1 MAQLL
6 DSQMELQ
13 NHLGKLKEDLAQ
25 KEKELLQAQN
35 DLKETEADKAAIEK
49 YLLSIKAGCDFMEE
63 NFDLR
68 EKSRAAETDA
78 LNKAIDL
85 LKGTPAYKTAM
96 ADAHQESLGDCKDT
110 CNDAGE
116 EHVKCKACLAKV
128 EIPGYCAGH
137 PDTPGC

>member
-1 MAQLL
+1 MQ
-6 DSQMELQ
+6 ELTDDQ
-13 NHLGKLKEDLAQ
+13 EKLQKNLAKLRETLAQ
-25 KEKELLQAQN
+25 KEKELLQAQD

-78 LNKAIDL
+78 LNNTIDL

-96 ADAHQESLGDCKDT
+96 AEAHVESLGDCKDT
-110 CNDAGE
+110 CAEAGE
-116 EHVKCKACLAKV
+116 DHV
-128 EIPGYCAGH
+128 
-137 PDTPGC
+137 